1 MIILNGIDMI
11 ILMIIPM
18 NINGKPGSLD
28 QVWTFCSQ
36 RLPAFDLTRSS
47 HCHICLSD
55 SLGKKRA
62 GLMGV
67 EWNLLA
73 SI

>member
-36 RLPAFDLTRSS
+36 RLPAFVLTGSS
-47 HCHICLSD
+47 HCHICLR
-55 SLGKKRA
+55 LAGEKRA